1 MGSRSSLDSSSGEL
15 RLPRPPG
22 VIRRFWSRH
31 PRVADV
37 LIALFTALVTF
48 PAPARDDLSG
58 DSHLWVALRPA
69 VVVVLTLAC
78 VAMLWRRR
86 RPLVPFTAAAVGSA
100 LAIASGSGVGS
111 GTAAVAIYAVA
122 VYGGA
127 ALAWISAGI
136 ALGGALLLTGV
147 AVLTGALSWVTG
159 ANGCA
164 ALLVGLL
171 IGCLIGV
178 NVGNRARYLAALM
191 ETSRRLWSEREQ
203 QARLAAAA
211 ERTRIAREMH
221 DVVSHS
227 LTVMIALAEGAT
239 ATTDAARART
249 ATAQIATTGRDAL
262 GEMRAMLGVL
272 RGDEGDRDA
281 PLAPLG
287 GNVGDTVR
295 AAVAAAR
302 SAGIPV
308 ALTTTGGEIA
318 DLHVRLA
325 VARVVQEGLTNVIRH
340 APAAREV
347 SVTISSGVD
356 RVEVEIV
363 NDGVDRSPSDGG
375 YGIRGLHERAAR
387 IGGAV
392 HAGPDAEGRWRVH
405 LSTPPMAVREGE
417 S

>member
-1 MGSRSSLDSSSGEL
+1 MGSRSSLDSTSGEL

-31 PRVADV
+31 PRVTDV
-37 LIALFTALVTF
+37 LIALFTALFTF

-69 VVVVLTLAC
+69 VVVILTLAC

-86 RPLVPFTAAAVGSA
+86 RPLVPFTAAAVGAA

-136 ALGGALLLTGV
+136 ALGCALLLAGV
-147 AVLTGALSWVTG
+147 AVLTGALSWITG

-249 ATAQIATTGRDAL
+249 ATAQIATTGRGAL

-272 RGDEGDRDA
+272 RGDDGDRDA
-281 PLAPLG
+281 PLVPLG
-287 GNVGDTVR
+287 GDVGDTVR

-308 ALTTTGGEIA
+308 ALTTTGEEIA

-340 APAAREV
+340 APTTREV

-363 NDGVDRSPSDGG
+363 NDGVDGSPSEGG

-387 IGGAV
+387 IGGTV

-405 LSTPPMAVREGE
+405 LSAPAVAAREE
-417 S
+417 EP